1 MALCYSWIRTL
12 PFLYVWCFK
21 DPKSINVTFTAHH
34 GGVLVSWATES
45 CNDGSWVSLDHIGYN
60 RYGTGYAQSLGWSTE
75 FKQRLFILVGGTQAF
90 ATPTVPA
97 PQASQL
103 SEPASPVSPTNP
115 TTPPWPTIFTRVHTL
130 QARIRRLIAW
140 IRAEDERIW
149 FFVTS
154 LVCLCLWIRV
164 SLPWHGSWLIFASS
178 TWIGQ
183 IVRNVM
189 RGSRRVFKKWVVL
202 LMSCGR
208 LAIPMCQYCSFL
220 ADSRR

>member
-1 MALCYSWIRTL
+1 ML
-12 PFLYVWCFK
+12 
-21 DPKSINVTFTAHH
+21 TAHH
-34 GGVLVSWATES
+34 GSILFRRATES
-45 CNDGSWVSLDHIGYN
+45 CNDGSRVSLNHIGYN
-60 RYGTGYAQSLGWSTE
+60 RYGAGYFQSLGWSAE
-75 FKQRLFILVGGTQAF
+75 FEQRFFILVGGTQAF
-90 ATPTVPA
+90 ATPTVA

-103 SEPASPVSPTNP
+103 SEPASPTDS
-115 TTPPWPTIFTRVHTL
+115 TPPPQYTIFTRIRAL
-130 QARIRRLIAW
+130 QARIRRLIVW

-149 FFVTS
+149 FFTTS

-178 TWIGQ
+178 TWVGQ

-208 LAIPMCQYCSFL
+208 LAIPMCQLCFL
-220 ADSRR
+220 LANSRC